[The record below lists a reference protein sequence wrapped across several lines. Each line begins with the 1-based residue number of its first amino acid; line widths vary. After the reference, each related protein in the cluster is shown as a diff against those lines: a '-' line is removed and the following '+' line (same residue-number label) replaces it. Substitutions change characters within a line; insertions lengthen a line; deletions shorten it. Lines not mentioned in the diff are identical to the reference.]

1 MQRSMNRRDFI
12 KSGATLA
19 VCGCASL
26 QREEPVR
33 FLVAAD
39 VHYRP
44 GIFPHDTPQQL
55 ERIVGRGVSENVD
68 FGIQLGDFQHNAR
81 HERSFIDIWTGAP
94 FETHSVIGNHDDDAT
109 TAEET
114 RDAFGM
120 GRGWHR
126 FDCKGIRFVVL
137 DTNYACLDGR
147 FVHYGKGCGFIPW
160 KLPKGMGMR
169 LHPDEFD
176 FLEESIRTATG
187 VCVVASHRSLAG
199 DDADARRVR
208 AIFAAANRAVPG
220 KVVLALNGHNH
231 CDRMEHK
238 DGVAYYT
245 VNSPNHCW
253 IPMKHEAY
261 PAEDVLRWREIDH
274 VIAYDGTP
282 LSAVVSLWL
291 DGRFSVSGMKG
302 GFWRDIPPER
312 ISPKFRDHITASIRD
327 RP

>member
-1 MQRSMNRRDFI
+1 MPLAMNRRDFLW
-12 KSGATLA
+12 SGAALA

-26 QREEPVR
+26 RREDPVR

-44 GIFPHDTPQQL
+44 GIFPHDTPEQL
-55 ERIVGRGVSENVD
+55 ERIVGRGVEENVD

-81 HERSFIDIWTGAP
+81 RDRSFVDIWAGAP

-120 GRGWHR
+120 ERGWYR
-126 FDCKGIRFVVL
+126 FECRGIRFVVL

-147 FVHYGKGCGFIPW
+147 FVHYGQGCGFVPW
-160 KLPKGMGMR
+160 KLAKGTGMR

-199 DDADARRVR
+199 DDADARRVQ
-208 AIFAAANRAVPG
+208 AIFAAANCKSPG
-220 KVVLALNGHNH
+220 KVALALNGHNH
-231 CDRMEHK
+231 CDRMERR

-253 IPMKHEAY
+253 IPTRHDVY
-261 PAEDVLRWREIDH
+261 PREDVRRWREIDH

-282 LSAVVSLWL
+282 LSAVVSLRP
-291 DGRFSVSGMKG
+291 DGRFSVSGTKG
-302 GFWRDIPPER
+302 GFWRGIPPER
-312 ISPKFRDHITASIRD
+312 ISPRLRGAITASIRD
-327 RP
+327 RT